1 MNTYEL
7 LSSFENIHDKFI
19 LEAKDMENY
28 KKKRSGRSRVKYT
41 LIAAIVA
48 VSLMIVTAVAAMN
61 YLGMQEIT
69 KDTPYAVPSE
79 AASYIETQSAQETT
93 AEGWSCTMLES
104 LFDSASF
111 TISVGISGGDKYVV
125 IPEYC
130 SPGDDV
136 SEIGLPSG
144 QTLGDYAAQQG
155 KTLLYVGAGIQDRD
169 KLGIA
174 TTTLFYES
182 QSDSEM
188 TIVETGQKSTDV
200 SVTEGICRVSA
211 WVDGQE
217 DITRV
222 ELPFTVKEAAGDV
235 LVYKAEGANEVAG
248 IRTNS
253 FRVYQSPAGNSI
265 VFDQEFP
272 IDETGK
278 YPEAFPEALKRMD
291 IDGISYSEGGW
302 MENEEGKLEAKWSN
316 VKGTFS
322 DTLTLRFIDWDNEV
336 MGSVTFHLQK

>member
-1 MNTYEL
+1 MKAYDL
-7 LSSFENIHDKFI
+7 LSSFENIHDKYI
-19 LEAKDMENY
+19 MEAKDMEKY
-28 KKKRSGRSRVKYT
+28 REKKSGRSRVKYT

-61 YLGMQEIT
+61 YLGMREIT
-69 KDTPYAVPSE
+69 QDTPYAVPSE
-79 AASYIETQSAQETT
+79 AAPYIETQSAQETT

-125 IPEYC
+125 VPEDC
-130 SPGDDV
+130 DPGVDV
-136 SEIGLPSG
+136 SAIGLPSG

-174 TTTLFYES
+174 TTALFYES
-182 QSDSEM
+182 QSDGEM

-211 WVDGQE
+211 WVDGQK
-217 DITRV
+217 DVTRV

-235 LVYKAEGANEVAG
+235 LVYKAEGDNEVAG

-265 VFDQEFP
+265 VFDQEL
-272 IDETGK
+272 
-278 YPEAFPEALKRMD
+278 PEIVTEDLKRMD
-291 IDGISYSEGGW
+291 IDGISYAEGGW
-302 MENEEGKLEAKWSN
+302 LDDGNGGYECRWSN
-316 VKGTFS
+316 VKGTFG
-322 DTLTLRFIDWDNEV
+322 DTLTLRFINWDNEV
-336 MGSVTFHLQK
+336 MGSVTFHREKNEVK

>member
-41 LIAAIVA
+41 LIAAVVA

-69 KDTPYAVPSE
+69 KDTPYEVPSE
-79 AASYIETQSAQETT
+79 AAAYIETQSAQ
-93 AEGWSCTMLES
+93 ADMKDWSCTMLES
-104 LFDSASF
+104 LFDAASF

-125 IPEYC
+125 VPQYC
-130 SPGDDV
+130 GPNDDV
-136 SEIGLPSG
+136 SEIGLPGG

-155 KTLLYVGAGIQDRD
+155 KTLLYVGAGILNRD
-169 KLGIA
+169 ALGIA
-174 TTTLFYES
+174 ATTILCKS
-182 QSDSEM
+182 QSDGEM
-188 TIVETGQKSTDV
+188 TVVETGQKSTDV
-200 SVTEGICRVSA
+200 SVTEGTCVVTARI
-211 WVDGQE
+211 DGQK
-217 DITRV
+217 DVTRV

-235 LVYKAEGANEVAG
+235 LIYKAEGDNEVAG

-302 MENEEGKLEAKWSN
+302 VENEEGKLVASWSN

-336 MGSVTFHLQK
+336 MGSVTFRLQK

>member
-69 KDTPYAVPSE
+69 KDTPYEVPSE
-79 AASYIETQSAQETT
+79 AAAYIETQSAQ
-93 AEGWSCTMLES
+93 ADMKDWSCTMLES
-104 LFDSASF
+104 LFDAASF

-125 IPEYC
+125 VPQYC
-130 SPGDDV
+130 GPNDDV
-136 SEIGLPSG
+136 SEIGLPGG
-144 QTLGDYAAQQG
+144 QTLWDYAAQQG
-155 KTLLYVGAGIQDRD
+155 KTLLYVGAGILNRD
-169 KLGIA
+169 ALGIA
-174 TTTLFYES
+174 ATTILCKS
-182 QSDSEM
+182 QSDGEM
-188 TIVETGQKSTDV
+188 TVVETGQKSTDV
-200 SVTEGICRVSA
+200 SVTEGTCVVTARI
-211 WVDGQE
+211 DGQK
-217 DITRV
+217 DVTRV

-235 LVYKAEGANEVAG
+235 LIYKAEGDNEVAG

-302 MENEEGKLEAKWSN
+302 VENEEGKLVASWSN

-336 MGSVTFHLQK
+336 MGSVTFRLQK

>member
-1 MNTYEL
+1 MKAYDL
-7 LSSFENIHDKFI
+7 LSSFENIHDKYI
-19 LEAKDMENY
+19 MEAKDMEKY
-28 KKKRSGRSRVKYT
+28 REKKSGRSRVKYM

-61 YLGMQEIT
+61 RLGMQEVT
-69 KDTPYAVPSE
+69 QDTPYAVPSE

-93 AEGWSCTMLES
+93 AEGWSCTLLES

-125 IPEYC
+125 VPEDC
-130 SPGDDV
+130 DAGVDV
-136 SEIGLPSG
+136 SAIGLPSG

-174 TTTLFYES
+174 TTALFYES
-182 QSDSEM
+182 QSDGEM

-211 WVDGQE
+211 WVDGQK
-217 DITRV
+217 DVTRV

-235 LVYKAEGANEVAG
+235 LVYKAEGDNEVAG

-265 VFDQEFP
+265 VFDQEL
-272 IDETGK
+272 
-278 YPEAFPEALKRMD
+278 PEIVTEDLKRMD
-291 IDGISYSEGGW
+291 IDGISYAEGGW
-302 MENEEGKLEAKWSN
+302 LDDGNGGYECRWSKVQGN
-316 VKGTFS
+316 FG
-322 DTLTLRFIDWDNEV
+322 DTLTLRFINWDNEV
-336 MGSVTFHLQK
+336 MGSVIFHRQK

>member
-28 KKKRSGRSRVKYT
+28 KKMRSGRSRVKYT

-69 KDTPYAVPSE
+69 KDTPYEVPSE
-79 AASYIETQSAQETT
+79 AAAYIETQSAQ
-93 AEGWSCTMLES
+93 ADMKDWSCTMLES
-104 LFDSASF
+104 LFDAASF

-125 IPEYC
+125 VPQYC
-130 SPGDDV
+130 GPNDDV
-136 SEIGLPSG
+136 SEIGLPGG

-155 KTLLYVGAGIQDRD
+155 KTLLYVGAGILNRD
-169 KLGIA
+169 ALGIA
-174 TTTLFYES
+174 ATTILCKS
-182 QSDSEM
+182 QSDGEM
-188 TIVETGQKSTDV
+188 TVVETGQKSTDV
-200 SVTEGICRVSA
+200 SVTEGTCVVTARI
-211 WVDGQE
+211 DGQK
-217 DITRV
+217 DVTRV

-235 LVYKAEGANEVAG
+235 LIYKAEGDNEVAG

-302 MENEEGKLEAKWSN
+302 VENEEGKLVASWSN
-316 VKGTFS
+316 VKGTFG

-336 MGSVTFHLQK
+336 MGSVTFRLQK

>member
-1 MNTYEL
+1 MKTMDL
-7 LSSFENIHDKFI
+7 LDSFENIRNEYI
-19 LEAKDMENY
+19 MEAQDM
-28 KKKRSGRSRVKYT
+28 KKHYGRKSPASRVKFM
-41 LIAAIVA
+41 LLAAIIA
-48 VSLMIVTAVAAMN
+48 VSLLLVTAFAAMN

-69 KDTPYAVPSE
+69 QSTPYEVPSE
-79 AASYIETQSAQETT
+79 AAPYIETQSAQETT

-111 TISVGISGGDKYVV
+111 TISVGISGGDKYVAV
-125 IPEYC
+125 PQYC
-130 SPGDDV
+130 SADDDV

-174 TTTLFYES
+174 ATTILCKS
-182 QSDSEM
+182 QSDGEM
-188 TIVETGQKSTDV
+188 TVVETGQKSTDV
-200 SVTEGICRVSA
+200 SVTEGTCVVTARI
-211 WVDGQE
+211 DGQK
-217 DITRV
+217 DVTRV

-235 LVYKAEGANEVAG
+235 LVYKAEGDNEVAG

-278 YPEAFPEALKRMD
+278 YPEVFPEALKRMD

-302 MENEEGKLEAKWSN
+302 VENEEGKLVASWSN
-316 VKGTFS
+316 VKGTFG
-322 DTLTLRFIDWDNEV
+322 DTLTLRFINWDNEV
-336 MGSVTFHLQK
+336 MGTVQFRLQK

>member
-28 KKKRSGRSRVKYT
+28 KKMRSGRSRVKYT

-79 AASYIETQSAQETT
+79 AAAYIETQSAQ
-93 AEGWSCTMLES
+93 ADMKDWSCTMLES
-104 LFDSASF
+104 LFDAASF

-125 IPEYC
+125 VPQYC
-130 SPGDDV
+130 GPNDDV
-136 SEIGLPSG
+136 SEIGLPGG

-155 KTLLYVGAGIQDRD
+155 KTLLYVGAGILNRD
-169 KLGIA
+169 ALGIA
-174 TTTLFYES
+174 ATTILCKS
-182 QSDSEM
+182 QSDGEM
-188 TIVETGQKSTDV
+188 TVVETGQKSTDV
-200 SVTEGICRVSA
+200 SVTEGTCVVTARI
-211 WVDGQE
+211 DGQK
-217 DITRV
+217 DVTRV

-235 LVYKAEGANEVAG
+235 LIYKAEGDNEVAG

-302 MENEEGKLEAKWSN
+302 VENEEGKLVASWSN

-336 MGSVTFHLQK
+336 MGSVTFRLQK

>member
-69 KDTPYAVPSE
+69 KDTPYEVPSE
-79 AASYIETQSAQETT
+79 AAAYIETQSAQETT

-104 LFDSASF
+104 LFDAASF

-136 SEIGLPSG
+136 SEIGLPRG

-302 MENEEGKLEAKWSN
+302 VENEEGKLVASWSN

>member
-1 MNTYEL
+1 MKADEL
-7 LSSFENIHDKFI
+7 LNSFENIHDKFI

-79 AASYIETQSAQETT
+79 AAPYIETQSAQETT
-93 AEGWSCTMLES
+93 TEGWSCTMLES
-104 LFDSASF
+104 LFDAASF

-125 IPEYC
+125 VPQYC
-130 SPGDDV
+130 SAGDDV
-136 SEIGLPSG
+136 SEIGLPRG

-174 TTTLFYES
+174 TTTQFYES
-182 QSDSEM
+182 QSDGEM

-200 SVTEGICRVSA
+200 SVTEGTCRVSA
-211 WVDGQE
+211 WVDGQK
-217 DITRV
+217 DVTRV

-235 LVYKAEGANEVAG
+235 LVYKAEGDNEVAG

-272 IDETGK
+272 VDETGK

-336 MGSVTFHLQK
+336 MGSVTFRLQK

>member
-69 KDTPYAVPSE
+69 KDTPYEVPSE
-79 AASYIETQSAQETT
+79 AAAYIETQSAQ
-93 AEGWSCTMLES
+93 ADMKDWSCTMLES
-104 LFDSASF
+104 LFDAASF

-125 IPEYC
+125 VPQYC
-130 SPGDDV
+130 GPNDDV
-136 SEIGLPSG
+136 SEIGLPGG

-155 KTLLYVGAGIQDRD
+155 KTLLYVGAGILNRD
-169 KLGIA
+169 ALGIA
-174 TTTLFYES
+174 ATTILCKS
-182 QSDSEM
+182 QSDGEM
-188 TIVETGQKSTDV
+188 TVVETGQKSTDV
-200 SVTEGICRVSA
+200 SVTEGTCVVTARI
-211 WVDGQE
+211 DGQK
-217 DITRV
+217 DVTRV

-235 LVYKAEGANEVAG
+235 LIYKAEGDNEVAG

-302 MENEEGKLEAKWSN
+302 VENEEGKLVASWSN

-322 DTLTLRFIDWDNEV
+322 DTLTLRFINWDNEV
-336 MGSVTFHLQK
+336 MGSVIFHRQK

>member
-69 KDTPYAVPSE
+69 KDTPYEVPSE
-79 AASYIETQSAQETT
+79 AAAYIETQSAQETT

-136 SEIGLPSG
+136 SEIGLPRG

-200 SVTEGICRVSA
+200 SVTEGICCVSA
-211 WVDGQE
+211 WVDGQK
-217 DITRV
+217 DVTRV

-235 LVYKAEGANEVAG
+235 LVYKAEGDNEVAG

-278 YPEAFPEALKRMD
+278 YPEVFPEALKRMD
-291 IDGISYSEGGW
+291 IDGITYSEGGW
-302 MENEEGKLEAKWSN
+302 MENEEGKLEARWSN
-316 VKGTFS
+316 VKGTFG

>member
-1 MNTYEL
+1 MKADEL
-7 LSSFENIHDKFI
+7 LNSFENIHDKFI

-79 AASYIETQSAQETT
+79 AAPYIETQSAQETT

-104 LFDSASF
+104 LFDAASF

-125 IPEYC
+125 VPQDC
-130 SPGDDV
+130 DAGVDV
-136 SEIGLPSG
+136 SAIGLPSG

-155 KTLLYVGAGIQDRD
+155 KTLLYVGAGIQNRD
-169 KLGIA
+169 TLGIA
-174 TTTLFYES
+174 TTTVLYES
-182 QSDSEM
+182 QSDGEL

-211 WVDGQE
+211 WVDGQK
-217 DITRV
+217 DVTRV

-235 LVYKAEGANEVAG
+235 LVYKPEGDNEVAG

-265 VFDQEFP
+265 VFDQEV
-272 IDETGK
+272 
-278 YPEAFPEALKRMD
+278 PEGFPEALKRMD

-302 MENEEGKLEAKWSN
+302 VENEEGKLVASWSN

-322 DTLTLRFIDWDNEV
+322 DTLTLRFINWDNEL

>member
-28 KKKRSGRSRVKYT
+28 KKMRSGRSRVKYT

-69 KDTPYAVPSE
+69 KDTPYEVPSE
-79 AASYIETQSAQETT
+79 AAAYIETQSAQETT
-93 AEGWSCTMLES
+93 TEDWSCTMLES

-125 IPEYC
+125 VPEDC
-130 SPGDDV
+130 DPGVDV
-136 SEIGLPSG
+136 SAIGLPSG

-174 TTTLFYES
+174 TTTRFYES
-182 QSDSEM
+182 QSDGEM

-200 SVTEGICRVSA
+200 SVTEGNCVVTARI
-211 WVDGQE
+211 DGQK
-217 DITRV
+217 DVTRV

-265 VFDQEFP
+265 VFDQEL
-272 IDETGK
+272 
-278 YPEAFPEALKRMD
+278 PEIVTEDLKRMD
-291 IDGISYSEGGW
+291 IDGISYAEGGW
-302 MENEEGKLEAKWSN
+302 LDDGNGGYECRWSKVQGN
-316 VKGTFS
+316 FG
-322 DTLTLRFIDWDNEV
+322 DTLTLRFINWDNEV
-336 MGSVTFHLQK
+336 MGSVTFRLQK

>member
-79 AASYIETQSAQETT
+79 AAPYIETQSAQATT
-93 AEGWSCTMLES
+93 TEDWSCTMLES

-125 IPEYC
+125 VPEYC
-130 SPGDDV
+130 SAGDDV
-136 SEIGLPSG
+136 SEIGLPRG

-169 KLGIA
+169 KLGIP
-174 TTTLFYES
+174 TTAQFYES
-182 QSDSEM
+182 QSDGEM

-211 WVDGQE
+211 WVDGQK
-217 DITRV
+217 DVTRV

-265 VFDQEFP
+265 VFDQEYAMG
-272 IDETGK
+272 EYT
-278 YPEAFPEALKRMD
+278 EALQELKRMD
-291 IDGISYSEGGW
+291 IDGISYSEGGS
-302 MENEEGKLEAKWSN
+302 MENEEGKPETRWSN
-316 VKGTFS
+316 VKGTFG

>member
-28 KKKRSGRSRVKYT
+28 KKMRSGRSRVKYT

-69 KDTPYAVPSE
+69 KDTPYEVPSE
-79 AASYIETQSAQETT
+79 AAAYIETQSAQ
-93 AEGWSCTMLES
+93 ADMKDWSCTMLES
-104 LFDSASF
+104 LFDAASF

-125 IPEYC
+125 VPQYC
-130 SPGDDV
+130 GPNDDV
-136 SEIGLPSG
+136 NEIGLPGG

-155 KTLLYVGAGIQDRD
+155 KTLLYVGAGILNRD
-169 KLGIA
+169 ALGIA
-174 TTTLFYES
+174 ATTILCKS
-182 QSDSEM
+182 QSDGEM
-188 TIVETGQKSTDV
+188 TVVETGQKSTDV
-200 SVTEGICRVSA
+200 SVTEGTCVVTARI
-211 WVDGQE
+211 DGQK
-217 DITRV
+217 DVTRV

-235 LVYKAEGANEVAG
+235 LIYKAEGDNEVAG

-302 MENEEGKLEAKWSN
+302 VENEEGKLVASWSN

-336 MGSVTFHLQK
+336 MGSVTFRLQK

>member
-28 KKKRSGRSRVKYT
+28 KKMRSGRSRVKYT

-61 YLGMQEIT
+61 YLGIQEIT
-69 KDTPYAVPSE
+69 KDTPYEVPSE
-79 AASYIETQSAQETT
+79 AAAYIETQSAQ
-93 AEGWSCTMLES
+93 ADMKDWSCTMLES
-104 LFDSASF
+104 LFDAASF

-125 IPEYC
+125 VPQYC
-130 SPGDDV
+130 GPNDDV
-136 SEIGLPSG
+136 SEIGLPGG
-144 QTLGDYAAQQG
+144 QTLGDYAARQG
-155 KTLLYVGAGIQDRD
+155 KTLLYVGAGILNRD
-169 KLGIA
+169 ALGIA
-174 TTTLFYES
+174 ATTILCKS
-182 QSDSEM
+182 QSDGEM
-188 TIVETGQKSTDV
+188 TVVETGQKSTDV
-200 SVTEGICRVSA
+200 SVTEGTCVVTARI
-211 WVDGQE
+211 DGQK
-217 DITRV
+217 DVTRV

-235 LVYKAEGANEVAG
+235 LIYKAEGDNEVAG

-302 MENEEGKLEAKWSN
+302 VENEEGKLVASWSN

-336 MGSVTFHLQK
+336 MGSVTFRLQK

>member
-79 AASYIETQSAQETT
+79 AAPYIETQSAQATT
-93 AEGWSCTMLES
+93 TEDWSCTMLES

-125 IPEYC
+125 VPQYC
-130 SPGDDV
+130 SAGDDV
-136 SEIGLPSG
+136 SEIGLPRG

-169 KLGIA
+169 KLGIP
-174 TTTLFYES
+174 TTAQFYES
-182 QSDSEM
+182 QSDGEM

-200 SVTEGICRVSA
+200 SVTEGTCVVTARI
-211 WVDGQE
+211 DGQK
-217 DITRV
+217 DVTRV

-265 VFDQEFP
+265 VFDQELPEVFP
-272 IDETGK
+272 DD
-278 YPEAFPEALKRMD
+278 LKGMD
-291 IDGISYSEGGW
+291 IDGISYAEGGW
-302 MENEEGKLEAKWSN
+302 LDDGNGGYECRWSKVQGN
-316 VKGTFS
+316 FG
-322 DTLTLRFIDWDNEV
+322 DTLTLRFINWDNEV
-336 MGSVTFHLQK
+336 MGSVTFRLQK

>member
-69 KDTPYAVPSE
+69 KDTPYEVPSE
-79 AASYIETQSAQETT
+79 AAAYIETQSAQ
-93 AEGWSCTMLES
+93 ADMKDWSCTMLES

-125 IPEYC
+125 VPEDC
-130 SPGDDV
+130 DPGVDV
-136 SEIGLPSG
+136 SAIGLPSG

-155 KTLLYVGAGIQDRD
+155 KTLLYVSAGIQDRD

-174 TTTLFYES
+174 TTARFYES

-188 TIVETGQKSTDV
+188 TIVETGQKSTNV
-200 SVTEGICRVSA
+200 SVTEGTCRVSA
-211 WVDGQE
+211 WVDGQK
-217 DITRV
+217 DVTRV

-265 VFDQEFP
+265 VFDQEL
-272 IDETGK
+272 
-278 YPEAFPEALKRMD
+278 PEIVTEDLKRMD
-291 IDGISYSEGGW
+291 IDGISYAEGGW
-302 MENEEGKLEAKWSN
+302 LDDGNGGYECRWSKVQGN
-316 VKGTFS
+316 FG
-322 DTLTLRFIDWDNEV
+322 DTLTLRFINWDNEV
-336 MGSVTFHLQK
+336 MGSVIFHRQK

>member
-69 KDTPYAVPSE
+69 KDTPYEVPSE
-79 AASYIETQSAQETT
+79 AAAYIETQSAQETT

-104 LFDSASF
+104 LFDAASF

-125 IPEYC
+125 VPEDC
-130 SPGDDV
+130 DPGVDV
-136 SEIGLPSG
+136 SAIGLPSG

-174 TTTLFYES
+174 MTTRFYES
-182 QSDSEM
+182 QSDGEM

-200 SVTEGICRVSA
+200 SVTGGICRVSA
-211 WVDGQE
+211 WVDGQK
-217 DITRV
+217 DVTRV
-222 ELPFTVKEAAGDV
+222 ELPFTVKEA
-235 LVYKAEGANEVAG
+235 ANEVAG

-265 VFDQEFP
+265 VFDQEV
-272 IDETGK
+272 
-278 YPEAFPEALKRMD
+278 PEGFPEALKRMD

-302 MENEEGKLEAKWSN
+302 MENEEGKPEAKWSN
-316 VKGTFS
+316 VKGTFG

-336 MGSVTFHLQK
+336 MGSVTFRLQK

>member
-1 MNTYEL
+1 
-7 LSSFENIHDKFI
+7 
-19 LEAKDMENY
+19 
-28 KKKRSGRSRVKYT
+28 
-41 LIAAIVA
+41 
-48 VSLMIVTAVAAMN
+48 
-61 YLGMQEIT
+61 
-69 KDTPYAVPSE
+69 
-79 AASYIETQSAQETT
+79 
-93 AEGWSCTMLES
+93 MLES
-104 LFDSASF
+104 LFDAASF

-125 IPEYC
+125 VPEDC
-130 SPGDDV
+130 DPGVDV
-136 SEIGLPSG
+136 SAIGLPSG

-182 QSDSEM
+182 QSDGEM

-211 WVDGQE
+211 WVDGQK
-217 DITRV
+217 DVTRV

-235 LVYKAEGANEVAG
+235 LVYKPEGANEVAG
-248 IRTNS
+248 IRTDS

-265 VFDQEFP
+265 VFDQEV
-272 IDETGK
+272 
-278 YPEAFPEALKRMD
+278 PEGFPEALKRMD

-302 MENEEGKLEAKWSN
+302 MENEEGKPECKWSN
-316 VKGTFS
+316 VKGTFG

-336 MGSVTFHLQK
+336 MGSVTFRLQK

>member
-1 MNTYEL
+1 MKADEL
-7 LSSFENIHDKFI
+7 LNSFENIHDKFI

-79 AASYIETQSAQETT
+79 AAAYIETQSAQ
-93 AEGWSCTMLES
+93 ADMKDWSCTMLES
-104 LFDSASF
+104 LFDAASF

-155 KTLLYVGAGIQDRD
+155 KTLLYVGAGILNRD
-169 KLGIA
+169 ALGIA
-174 TTTLFYES
+174 ATTILCKS
-182 QSDSEM
+182 QSDGEM
-188 TIVETGQKSTDV
+188 TVVETGQKSTDV
-200 SVTEGICRVSA
+200 SVTEGTCVVTARI
-211 WVDGQE
+211 DGQK
-217 DITRV
+217 DVTRV

-235 LVYKAEGANEVAG
+235 LIYKPEGDNEVAG

-272 IDETGK
+272 SDETGE

-302 MENEEGKLEAKWSN
+302 VENEEGKLVASWSN

-322 DTLTLRFIDWDNEV
+322 DTLTLRFINWDNEL
-336 MGSVTFHLQK
+336 MGSVTFHRQK

>member
-79 AASYIETQSAQETT
+79 AAPYIETQSAQETT
-93 AEGWSCTMLES
+93 TEGWSCTMLES

-111 TISVGISGGDKYVV
+111 TISIGISGGDKYVV

-169 KLGIA
+169 TLGIA
-174 TTTLFYES
+174 VTTVLYKS
-182 QSDSEM
+182 QSDGEM

-200 SVTEGICRVSA
+200 SVTEGTCSVSA
-211 WVDGQE
+211 WVDGQK
-217 DITRV
+217 DVTRV

-265 VFDQEFP
+265 VFDQEYAMG
-272 IDETGK
+272 EYT
-278 YPEAFPEALKRMD
+278 EALQELKRMD
-291 IDGISYSEGGW
+291 IDGISYSEGGS
-302 MENEEGKLEAKWSN
+302 MENEEGKPETRWSN
-316 VKGTFS
+316 VKGTFG

-336 MGSVTFHLQK
+336 MGSVTFRLQK

>member
-1 MNTYEL
+1 MKAYEL
-7 LSSFENIHDKFI
+7 LDSFGNIQNKYI
-19 LEAKDMENY
+19 MEAKNMEKY
-28 KKKRSGRSRVKYT
+28 REKKSSRSRVKYM
-41 LIAAIVA
+41 LIAAIIA
-48 VSLMIVTAVAAMN
+48 VSMMIVTAVAAMN
-61 YLGMQEIT
+61 YLGMQEVT

-79 AASYIETQSAQETT
+79 AAPYIETQRAQGTT
-93 AEGWSCTMLES
+93 TEGWSCTMLES

-111 TISVGISGGDKYVV
+111 TISIGISGGDKYVV
-125 IPEYC
+125 VPEDC
-130 SPGDDV
+130 DAGVDV
-136 SEIGLPSG
+136 SAIGLPSG

-174 TTTLFYES
+174 TTTRFYES
-182 QSDSEM
+182 QSDGEM

-200 SVTEGICRVSA
+200 SVTEGTCRVSA
-211 WVDGQE
+211 WVDGQK
-217 DITRV
+217 DVTRV

-278 YPEAFPEALKRMD
+278 YAEAFPEALKRMD

-302 MENEEGKLEAKWSN
+302 MENEEGKLEARWSN
-316 VKGTFS
+316 VQGTFG
-322 DTLTLRFIDWDNEV
+322 DTLTLRFINWDNEI
-336 MGSVTFHLQK
+336 MGSVTFQRQK

>member
-69 KDTPYAVPSE
+69 KDTPYEVPSE
-79 AASYIETQSAQETT
+79 AAAYIETQSAQETT
-93 AEGWSCTMLES
+93 TEGWSCTMLES

-111 TISVGISGGDKYVV
+111 TISIGISGGDKYVV

-169 KLGIA
+169 TLGIA
-174 TTTLFYES
+174 VTTVLYKS
-182 QSDSEM
+182 QSDGEM

-200 SVTEGICRVSA
+200 SVTEGTCSVSA
-211 WVDGQE
+211 WVDGQK
-217 DITRV
+217 DVTRV

-235 LVYKAEGANEVAG
+235 LVYKAEGDNEVAG

-265 VFDQEFP
+265 VFDQEYAMG
-272 IDETGK
+272 EYT
-278 YPEAFPEALKRMD
+278 EALQELKRMD
-291 IDGISYSEGGW
+291 IDGISYSEGGS
-302 MENEEGKLEAKWSN
+302 MENEEGKPETRWSN
-316 VKGTFS
+316 VKGTFG

-336 MGSVTFHLQK
+336 MGSVTFRLQK

>member
-1 MNTYEL
+1 MKAYDL
-7 LSSFENIHDKFI
+7 LSSFENIHDKYI
-19 LEAKDMENY
+19 MEAKDMEKY
-28 KKKRSGRSRVKYT
+28 REKKSGRSRVKYM

-61 YLGMQEIT
+61 RLGMQEVT
-69 KDTPYAVPSE
+69 QNTPYAVPSE
-79 AASYIETQSAQETT
+79 AAPYIETQSAHETT

-125 IPEYC
+125 VPEYC
-130 SPGDDV
+130 SAGDDV
-136 SEIGLPSG
+136 SEIGLPRG

-169 KLGIA
+169 KLGIP
-174 TTTLFYES
+174 TTAQFYKS

-188 TIVETGQKSTDV
+188 TIVETGQKSTNV
-200 SVTEGICRVSA
+200 SVTEGTCRVSA
-211 WVDGQE
+211 WVDGQK
-217 DITRV
+217 DVTRV

-235 LVYKAEGANEVAG
+235 LVYKAEGDNEVAG

-265 VFDQEFP
+265 VFDQEL
-272 IDETGK
+272 
-278 YPEAFPEALKRMD
+278 PEIVTEDLKRMD
-291 IDGISYSEGGW
+291 IDGISYAEGGW
-302 MENEEGKLEAKWSN
+302 MENEEGKPECKWSN
-316 VKGTFS
+316 VKGTFG
-322 DTLTLRFIDWDNEV
+322 DTLTLRFINWDNEV

>member
-79 AASYIETQSAQETT
+79 AAPYIETQSAQETT

-104 LFDSASF
+104 LFDAASF
-111 TISVGISGGDKYVV
+111 TISIGISGGDKYVV
-125 IPEYC
+125 VPQDC
-130 SPGDDV
+130 DPGVDV
-136 SEIGLPSG
+136 SAIGLPSG

-174 TTTLFYES
+174 VTTVLYKS
-182 QSDSEM
+182 QSDGEM

-211 WVDGQE
+211 WVDGQK
-217 DITRV
+217 DVTRV

-265 VFDQEFP
+265 VFDQEL
-272 IDETGK
+272 
-278 YPEAFPEALKRMD
+278 PEIVTEDLKRMD
-291 IDGISYSEGGW
+291 IDGITYAEGGW
-302 MENEEGKLEAKWSN
+302 LDDGKGGYECRWSKVQGN
-316 VKGTFS
+316 FG
-322 DTLTLRFIDWDNEV
+322 DTLTLRFINWDNEV
-336 MGSVTFHLQK
+336 MGSVIFHRQK

>member
-1 MNTYEL
+1 MKAYDL
-7 LSSFENIHDKFI
+7 LSSFENIHDKYI
-19 LEAKDMENY
+19 MEAKDMEKY
-28 KKKRSGRSRVKYT
+28 REKKSGRSRVKYM

-61 YLGMQEIT
+61 RLGMQEVT
-69 KDTPYAVPSE
+69 QNTPYAVPSE
-79 AASYIETQSAQETT
+79 AAPYIETQSAQETT
-93 AEGWSCTMLES
+93 TEGWSCTMLES
-104 LFDSASF
+104 LFDAASF

-144 QTLGDYAAQQG
+144 QNLGDYAAQQG

-174 TTTLFYES
+174 TTTRFYES
-182 QSDSEM
+182 QSDGEM

-200 SVTEGICRVSA
+200 SVTEGTCRVNA

-248 IRTNS
+248 ICTNS

-265 VFDQEFP
+265 VFDQEV
-272 IDETGK
+272 
-278 YPEAFPEALKRMD
+278 PENFPEALKRMD

-322 DTLTLRFIDWDNEV
+322 DTLTLHFINWDNEV

>member
-1 MNTYEL
+1 MKAYDL
-7 LSSFENIHDKFI
+7 LSSFENIHDKYI
-19 LEAKDMENY
+19 MEAKDMEKY
-28 KKKRSGRSRVKYT
+28 REKKSGRSRVKYM

-61 YLGMQEIT
+61 RLGMQEVT
-69 KDTPYAVPSE
+69 QNTPYAVPSE
-79 AASYIETQSAQETT
+79 AAPYIETQSAQETT

-125 IPEYC
+125 VPEYC
-130 SPGDDV
+130 SAGDDV
-136 SEIGLPSG
+136 SEIGLPRG

-169 KLGIA
+169 KLGIP
-174 TTTLFYES
+174 TTAQFYKS

-188 TIVETGQKSTDV
+188 TIVETGQKSTNV
-200 SVTEGICRVSA
+200 SVTEGTCRVSA
-211 WVDGQE
+211 WVDGQK
-217 DITRV
+217 DVTRV

-235 LVYKAEGANEVAG
+235 LVYKAEGDNEVAG

-265 VFDQEFP
+265 VFDQEL
-272 IDETGK
+272 
-278 YPEAFPEALKRMD
+278 PEIVTEDLKRMD
-291 IDGISYSEGGW
+291 IDGISYAEGGW
-302 MENEEGKLEAKWSN
+302 MENEEGKPECKWSN
-316 VKGTFS
+316 VKGTFG
-322 DTLTLRFIDWDNEV
+322 DTLTLRFINWDNEV

>member
-69 KDTPYAVPSE
+69 KDTPYEVPSE
-79 AASYIETQSAQETT
+79 AAAYIETQSAQ
-93 AEGWSCTMLES
+93 ADMKDWSCTMLES
-104 LFDSASF
+104 LFDAASF

-125 IPEYC
+125 VPQYC
-130 SPGDDV
+130 SAGDDV
-136 SEIGLPSG
+136 SEIGLPRG

-169 KLGIA
+169 KLGIP
-174 TTTLFYES
+174 TTAQFYES
-182 QSDSEM
+182 QSDGEM

-200 SVTEGICRVSA
+200 SVTEGTCVVTARI
-211 WVDGQE
+211 DGQK
-217 DITRV
+217 DVTRV

-235 LVYKAEGANEVAG
+235 LIYKAEGDNEVAG

-265 VFDQEFP
+265 VFDQELPEVFP
-272 IDETGK
+272 DD
-278 YPEAFPEALKRMD
+278 LKGMD
-291 IDGISYSEGGW
+291 IDGITYAEGGW
-302 MENEEGKLEAKWSN
+302 LDDGNGGYECRWSKVQGN
-316 VKGTFS
+316 FG
-322 DTLTLRFIDWDNEV
+322 DTLTLRFINWDNEV
-336 MGSVTFHLQK
+336 MGSVIFHRQK

>member
-28 KKKRSGRSRVKYT
+28 KKMRSGRSRVKYT

-69 KDTPYAVPSE
+69 KDTPYEVPSE
-79 AASYIETQSAQETT
+79 AAAYIETQSAQ
-93 AEGWSCTMLES
+93 ADMKDWSCTMLES
-104 LFDSASF
+104 LFDAASF

-125 IPEYC
+125 VPQYC

-169 KLGIA
+169 KLGIP
-174 TTTLFYES
+174 TTAQFYES
-182 QSDSEM
+182 QSDGEM

-200 SVTEGICRVSA
+200 SVTEGTCSVSA
-211 WVDGQE
+211 WVDGQK
-217 DITRV
+217 DVTRV

-265 VFDQEFP
+265 VFDQELPEVFP
-272 IDETGK
+272 DD
-278 YPEAFPEALKRMD
+278 LKGMD
-291 IDGISYSEGGW
+291 IDGITYAEGGW
-302 MENEEGKLEAKWSN
+302 LDDGNGGYECRWSKVQGN
-316 VKGTFS
+316 FG
-322 DTLTLRFIDWDNEV
+322 DTLTLRFINWDNEV
-336 MGSVTFHLQK
+336 MGSVTFRLQK